1 VYVGAVAVLAAA
13 MQHGPTEQR
22 VARLAALLGINRRTS
37 VRWRRWWSSTFRAS
51 RFWESLRGRF
61 MPAVD
66 EDTMPAS
73 LLSPMMPSD
82 DEPVVATLLRLLAPI
97 STRPWLDASAT

>member
-1 VYVGAVAVLAAA
+1 
-13 MQHGPTEQR
+13 
-22 VARLAALLGINRRTS
+22 
-37 VRWRRWWSSTFRAS
+37 
-51 RFWESLRGRF
+51 
-61 MPAVD
+61 
-66 EDTMPAS
+66 MPAS